1 MATRGIRPD
10 DLRKQNRAMV
20 IAAVRRARRVS
31 RTELSAATALSPSTI
46 SAISADL
53 IEEGVLTEI
62 ADGAVAEARRGR
74 PKVLLELQPDAA
86 ATIAVV
92 LTLDALSASLIDY
105 SGRTVA
111 HDMSRPSTLTLDGRE
126 LIDCVAESVRRV
138 LKRGKGRQPRIMR
151 MTMAVQG
158 ITDAAGRR
166 LRWSPMTPH
175 RDIEFAS
182 RLEEKLGFPV
192 SVQNDCN
199 MIAVALHDQA
209 PDRYSDNFLAL
220 LLSNG
225 IGMGMYLGGRL
236 FTGTHSSAGEFGHM
250 IFSPQGARCLCGRH
264 GCIEA
269 YAGNYA
275 IHRRASGLDD
285 QTPPSEVVDEKAM
298 LAMALAARNADG
310 PERDAFRSAGQAIGY
325 GLGNLFAL
333 IDPAPV
339 AVVGPGAAAFDLLE
353 PAIRRAIAETVG
365 GEQGAPIGFD
375 LEPEEAPLV
384 RAGCAAHALHY
395 LDSEVLAAGA
405 AG

>member
-1 MATRGIRPD
+1 MTTRGIRPD

-20 IAAVRRARRVS
+20 IAAVRRARRIS

-62 ADGAVAEARRGR
+62 GDSETAAARRGR
-74 PKVLLELQPDAA
+74 PQVLLELQPDAA
-86 ATIAVV
+86 VTIAVV
-92 LTLDALSASLIDY
+92 LTLNALSASLLDY
-105 SGRTVA
+105 SGRTIA
-111 HDMSRPSTLTLDGRE
+111 HDMSRPSTLTLGPQK
-126 LIDCVAESVRRV
+126 LIDCVTESVRRV
-138 LKRGKGRQPRIMR
+138 LKRGKDQKPRLAR

-182 RLEEKLGFPV
+182 CLEESLGFPV

-199 MIAVALHDQA
+199 MIAVALRDRA
-209 PDRYSDNFLAL
+209 PDRYRDNFLAL

-275 IHRRASGLDD
+275 IHRRARGIDD
-285 QTPPSEVVDEKAM
+285 QTPPSEVIDEETM

-310 PERDAFRSAGQAIGY
+310 PEREAFRNAGQAIGY

-365 GEQGAPIGFD
+365 GEQGAPIEFD

-395 LDSEVLAAGA
+395 LDSEVLAAGS
-405 AG
+405 